1 MKHGDL
7 AGVHQAGPLG
17 GLSGG
22 VVELELL
29 HHEQFAIG
37 NWPRPK
43 RVEFD
48 WSSQLPGAI
57 C

>member
-1 MKHGDL
+1 MKHGEL

-29 HHEQFAIG
+29 HHEQLAIG
-37 NWPRPK
+37 N
-43 RVEFD
+43 
-48 WSSQLPGAI
+48 
-57 C
+57 